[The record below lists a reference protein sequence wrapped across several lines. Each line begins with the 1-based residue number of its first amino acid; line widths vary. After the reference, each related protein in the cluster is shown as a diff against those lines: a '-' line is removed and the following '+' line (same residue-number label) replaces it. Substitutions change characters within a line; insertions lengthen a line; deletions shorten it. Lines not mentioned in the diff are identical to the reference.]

1 MKIQVDPKKTNFP
14 MPAVLISCQHEEK
27 LDIIAISW
35 ITMIS
40 QNPCSLLVS
49 FLKTRFSLSI
59 IQKTMRFAVNVPQV
73 ENWEKLN
80 FCGIY
85 SGRDHEKFKEMSFT
99 PFYSKLD
106 PQTPMIKECPINILC
121 EAVNL
126 IDYEDRILV
135 LGKVSEVFLDEEITK
150 DKKNVCIEK
159 MKPFIYWMSGGE
171 YWNIGSKA
179 GSVKK
184 DYYE

>member
-1 MKIQVDPKKTNFP
+1 MKIQVDPMKTNFP
-14 MPAVLISCQHEEK
+14 MPAVLISCQKEEM

-35 ITMIS
+35 ITMVS

-73 ENWEKLN
+73 IDWEKLN

-85 SGRDHEKFKEMSFT
+85 SGRDRDKFKEMNLT
-99 PFYSKLD
+99 PFYSNHD
-106 PQTPMIKECPINILC
+106 SQTPMIKECPINILC
-121 EAVNL
+121 DTVNL

-135 LGKVSEVFLDEEITK
+135 LGKVSEVYIDEDITQDNQK
-150 DKKNVCIEK
+150 IGIEK
-159 MKPFIYWMSGGE
+159 TKPFIYWMSGGE
-171 YWNIGSKA
+171 YWNIGSKV

-184 DYYE
+184 VYNE